1 MLWGWGEDSVWVELS
16 ILTQLTL
23 LTHNIKYNRS
33 SLIWARV
40 SAFSKDAR
48 ISFSHSIFI
57 AATLYRNLKISKRVF
72 VVSFVD
78 YRTSLRAEKPAPSP
92 FGDRY
97 GHFIFMT
104 QQKDKCLVE
113 IVTNL
118 LNDRIYSWS
127 HNWFLYS
134 RGKKYVAGS
143 CVPVL
148 IYQLG
153 DSGLLRKQDNNV
165 QVT

>member
-1 MLWGWGEDSVWVELS
+1 MWVELS

-23 LTHNIKYNRS
+23 LTHNIKYNRA

-57 AATLYRNLKISKRVF
+57 AATLYRNLKISKPVF

-97 GHFIFMT
+97 GHFIF
-104 QQKDKCLVE
+104 
-113 IVTNL
+113 N
-118 LNDRIYSWS
+118 
-127 HNWFLYS
+127 
-134 RGKKYVAGS
+134 
-143 CVPVL
+143 
-148 IYQLG
+148 
-153 DSGLLRKQDNNV
+153 
-165 QVT
+165 